1 MKVITVISD
10 TTESGYEFLKLSCAI
25 NKLSLVT
32 LVCNQKKFS
41 SNRVKD
47 ALLFKYL
54 LTLDE
59 QELILFTDGYD
70 SFFLADEKE
79 ILEKYDNLNAC
90 ILFSAEMNCYPD
102 TNLEKYYPTV
112 NTPYRFLNSGGFI
125 GKVGMVKDMLL
136 KDLPG
141 SEDKF
146 GYSNQ
151 YLWALR
157 FIQFPQ
163 YISLDTQCDIFCT
176 FSSDIS
182 KDILTE
188 TDPVNLATHY
198 QKMDDWFKMN
208 FQLAAHRLSNQITG
222 TLPCITHF
230 NSRSKYLM
238 KGEVLEL
245 IYSRAYTSD
254 NT

>member
-10 TTESGYEFLKLSCAI
+10 PTESGYELLKLSCAI

-32 LVCNQKKFS
+32 LVCHQEKFS
-41 SNRVKD
+41 SNRKKD
-47 ALLFKYL
+47 ALLSKYL
-54 LTLDE
+54 QTLDE
-59 QELILFTDGYD
+59 QEIILFTDGYD

-79 ILEKYDNLNAC
+79 ILEKYKNSSDR

-102 TNLEKYYPTV
+102 TNLEKFYPAV

-125 GKVGMVKDMLL
+125 GKAGAIKEMFL
-136 KDLPG
+136 KDLSG
-141 SEDKF
+141 EEDKF
-146 GYSNQ
+146 RYSNQ
-151 YLWALR
+151 YLWSLR

-182 KDILTE
+182 REILTE
-188 TDPVNLATHY
+188 TDPANLAMKY
-198 QKMDDWFKMN
+198 KKMEDWFKLN
-208 FQLAAHRLSNQITG
+208 FQLKGHRLRNQITG
-222 TLPCITHF
+222 TLPSIAHF
-230 NSRSKYLM
+230 NGRSKYLM

-245 IYSRAYTSD
+245 IYSRVYPID
-254 NT
+254 IV